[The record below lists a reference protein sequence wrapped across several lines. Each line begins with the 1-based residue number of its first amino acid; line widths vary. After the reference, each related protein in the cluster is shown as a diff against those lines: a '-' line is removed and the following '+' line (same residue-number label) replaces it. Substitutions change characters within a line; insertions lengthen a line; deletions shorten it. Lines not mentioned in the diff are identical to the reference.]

1 MKRKALTKN
10 LIYAAFTCTDNSH
23 CNGHGSCDDDGQCD
37 CDRDWSSQ
45 PDCSGNLSSL
55 SLEYIALGE

>member
-23 CNGHGSCDDDGQCD
+23 CNGHGDCDDDGHCNCD
-37 CDRDWSSQ
+37 SDWSSQ
-45 PDCSGNLSSL
+45 PDCSGNT
-55 SLEYIALGE
+55 